1 MTLCYLG
8 LGSNLRTPQ
17 RQIRQTMA
25 LLQTL
30 PRTRVLKKSQ
40 CFRSKAC
47 GLRAQPMF
55 CNAVVLI
62 DTTLPP
68 HTLLRHCQIIEQHK
82 KRIRKKRWGARTIDI
97 DLLLYGTMSIQTKPL
112 TIPHPAL
119 LQRDFVMLPLLSITP
134 SLTLPD
140 GQAMASLI
148 SSFTRNYVVNAQMSD

>member
-68 HTLLRHCQIIEQHK
+68 HALLRHCQRLEQHK
-82 KRIRKKRWGARTIDI
+82 MRIRKKRWGARTIDI
-97 DLLLYGTMSIQTKPL
+97 DLLLYGKRNIQTNAL
-112 TIPHPAL
+112 TLPHPAL
-119 LQRDFVMLPLLSITP
+119 LQRDFVMRPLVSITP

-140 GQAMASLI
+140 GQAIASFF
-148 SSFTRNYVVNAQMSD
+148 SSCTGNYLMTAGMND